1 MYGKRTFRRKYT
13 GKRKYTG
20 RGKRSNRSTVS
31 RTVKKYVKRTIHANV
46 PLKRDWNNGSGIVY
60 NSLGLAQ
67 LPVQFPILPDM
78 NQGTGEGERIGD
90 RIKVRQSHIVV
101 NVWARAYN
109 SITNPGLKE
118 QFVKLW
124 IVKAKQLTQGATT
137 IPNADIARWFQLG
150 STATGFSNDLT
161 DISRDVN
168 TNLFTVKYQ
177 KVCKIGFAGAS
188 AGGAAPPLST
198 TAPNNDFKLHH
209 QFKINVGKYM
219 KKMLTF
225 QDNTTPVTNDNL
237 YVVMQTVAYDNTN
250 LINAP
255 VEYVWEQHTSFEDV

>member
-1 MYGKRTFRRKYT
+1 MYGKRTFRRKYA
-13 GKRKYTG
+13 GKRKFAG
-20 RGKRSNRSTVS
+20 RGKRSHRSTVS

-46 PLKRDWNNGSGIVY
+46 PLKRDWNNGSGIL
-60 NSLGLAQ
+60 NNALGLIAT
-67 LPVQFPILPDM
+67 PVQFPILPEM
-78 NQGTGEGERIGD
+78 TQGTGEGERIGD
-90 RIKVRQSHIVV
+90 RIKVRQSHLVI

-109 SITNPGLKE
+109 SSTNSLCKE
-118 QFVKLW
+118 QYVKIW

-161 DISRDVN
+161 DTSRDVN

-177 KVCKIGFAGAS
+177 KVCKIGFASAS
-188 AGGAAPPLST
+188 SGGAAPPLST

-209 QFKINVGKYM
+209 QFKINCGKYM

-225 QDNTTPVTNDNL
+225 QDNTTPCSNDNL
-237 YVVMQTVAYDNTN
+237 YVVMQTVAYDNT
-250 LINAP
+250 IVTSAP
-255 VEYVWEQHTSFEDV
+255 CEYVWEQHTTFEDV